1 MSKQPTAFITG
12 ITGQDGSYLAEMLLE
27 KGYDVVGMIRPHQVE
42 RLDFL
47 RSIEDQVTL
56 VEGDLQDQHN
66 FIEIIDEFQPDEVY
80 NFAAQ
85 SFVPVSWSQPVL
97 TGDITALGVGRLMEA
112 IRIVKPDT
120 RFFQASSSEIFG
132 DPLQEPQTEETPI
145 NPRNP
150 YGIAKLFGHM
160 LVKNYRQRYGMYAC
174 SGILY
179 NHESPRR
186 GLRFVTR
193 KITYTATKI
202 KLGMANEL
210 RLGNLDAR
218 RDWGYAVDYVR
229 GMWMMLNQE
238 TPDDYILST
247 GVTHSVREFVDAAF
261 KYVGLDYQDY
271 VVVDERFYRPVEP
284 HQLVGNPAKAKQKMG
299 WEPKI
304 GFEELIKT
312 MMEADFKAVSQELA

>member
-1 MSKQPTAFITG
+1 MKKKTTAFITG
-12 ITGQDGSYLAEMLLE
+12 ITGQDGSYLAEMLLD
-27 KGYDVVGMIRPHQVE
+27 KGYQIVGMIRPHGVE

-47 RSIEDQVTL
+47 SAIENQITL

-66 FIEIIDEFQPDEVY
+66 FIEIIDHFQPDEVY

-97 TGDITALGVGRLMEA
+97 TGDITALGVARLMEA
-112 IRIVKPDT
+112 IRIVKPDAK
-120 RFFQASSSEIFG
+120 FFQASSSEIFG

-150 YGIAKLFGHM
+150 YGISKLFGHM

-186 GLRFVTR
+186 GLHFVTR
-193 KITYTATKI
+193 KITNTATKI
-202 KLGMANEL
+202 KLGMADEL

-218 RDWGYAVDYVR
+218 RDWGFAKDYVR
-229 GMWMMLNQE
+229 GMWMMLNQPE
-238 TPDDYILST
+238 ADDYILST

-261 KYVGLDYQDY
+261 RYVG
-271 VVVDERFYRPVEP
+271 
-284 HQLVGNPAKAKQKMG
+284 
-299 WEPKI
+299 
-304 GFEELIKT
+304 
-312 MMEADFKAVSQELA
+312 